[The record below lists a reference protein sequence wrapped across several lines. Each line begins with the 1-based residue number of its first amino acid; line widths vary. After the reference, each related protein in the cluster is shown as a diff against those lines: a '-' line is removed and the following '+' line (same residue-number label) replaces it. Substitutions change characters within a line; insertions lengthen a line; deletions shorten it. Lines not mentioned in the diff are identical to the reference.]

1 MTADPHLVSEEHWAQ
16 KGDVS
21 LFVARK
27 RLRERSADQR
37 QRLPVILVHGSSNS
51 ALPTFDLTV
60 PGHPDYSLM
69 DWLALRGWDV
79 WAMDHEG
86 YGRSTVTSGNSD
98 IATSVE
104 DLKAMGNVIAAET
117 GTTAFNLY
125 GLSSGSLRVAAF
137 AQSAPDRAARIVLD
151 AFVWTGEG
159 SPTLEKRK
167 EGVAQFRAS
176 NRRAIDLDY
185 LVGIFLRDGPGTTHP
200 AVAEACALAQ
210 LKYDNSVPTGTY
222 LDMTTKLPLVD
233 PAKISSPTFVVRGE
247 HDSLATMGDL
257 LAFFDRLSTNDKR
270 FAVLP
275 HLAHV
280 ATLGKNRHV
289 LWNAI
294 DEFFQAGF
302 VSHR

>member
-1 MTADPHLVSEEHWAQ
+1 MTTDPRIAYDEHWAK

-27 RLRERSADQR
+27 RLRERSADQTN
-37 QRLPVILVHGSSNS
+37 RLPVVLVHGSSNS

-60 PGHPDYSLM
+60 PGHPDYSFM

-86 YGRSTVTSGNSD
+86 YGRSTVTPGNSD
-98 IATSVE
+98 IATGVE
-104 DLKAMGNVIAAET
+104 DLKATARVIAAET
-117 GTTAFNLY
+117 GMSEFNLY

-137 AQSAPDRAARIVLD
+137 AQGAPEHAARIVLD

-167 EGVAQFRAS
+167 AGVAQFRAS
-176 NRRAIDLDY
+176 NRRAIDIDY
-185 LVGIFLRDGPGTTHP
+185 LVGIFLRDGPGTTDP
-200 AVAEACALAQ
+200 AVAEACARAQ
-210 LKYDNSVPTGTY
+210 LLYDDSVPTGTY

-233 PAKISSPTFVVRGE
+233 PDRIAAPTFMVRGE
-247 HDSLATMGDL
+247 HDSLATMDDL
-257 LAFFDRLSTNDKR
+257 LAFFNRLPTNDKR

-275 HLAHV
+275 HLAHI
-280 ATLGKNRHV
+280 ATLGKARHV
-289 LWNAI
+289 LWNAV
-294 DEFFQAGF
+294 DEFFRSGAK
-302 VSHR
+302 

>member
-1 MTADPHLVSEEHWAQ
+1 MTSDPRIVSEEYWA
-16 KGDVS
+16 KKADVS

-27 RLRERSADQR
+27 RLRERSEEQ
-37 QRLPVILVHGSSNS
+37 QKRLPVVLVHGSSNS

-98 IATSVE
+98 IATGVE
-104 DLKAMGNVIAAET
+104 DLKAAARLITAET
-117 GTTAFNLY
+117 GCTEFNLY

-137 AQSAPDRAARIVLD
+137 AQAAPEHAARIVLD

-167 EGVAQFRAS
+167 AGIAQFKAS
-176 NRRAIDLDY
+176 NRRAIDVDY
-185 LVGIFLRDGPGTTHP
+185 LVGIFLRDGPGTTDL
-200 AVAEACALAQ
+200 AVAEACARAQ
-210 LKYDNSVPTGTY
+210 LEYDDSVPTGTY

-233 PAKISSPTFVVRGE
+233 PAKIRAPAFVVRGE
-247 HDSLATMGDL
+247 HDSLATMDDL
-257 LAFFDRLSTNDKR
+257 LKFFDSLPTNDKR

-289 LWNAI
+289 LWNAV
-294 DEFFQAGF
+294 DGFFRAGIT
-302 VSHR
+302 

>member
-1 MTADPHLVSEEHWAQ
+1 MAADLCLVTEEHWAK

-27 RLRERSADQR
+27 RLRERSSEQ
-37 QRLPVILVHGSSNS
+37 QKRLPVVLVHGSSNS

-60 PGHPDYSLM
+60 PGHPDYSFM

-98 IATSVE
+98 IATGVE
-104 DLKAMGNVIAAET
+104 DLKEMARLLAAET
-117 GTTAFNLY
+117 GSTAFNLY

-137 AQSAPDRAARIVLD
+137 AQAAPEHSARIVLD

-167 EGVAQFRAS
+167 AGIAQFRAS

-185 LVGIFLRDGPGTTHP
+185 LVGIFLRDGPGTTDP
-200 AVAEACALAQ
+200 AVADACARAQ

-233 PAKISSPTFVVRGE
+233 PARIFAPTLIARGE
-247 HDSLATMGDL
+247 HDSLATMADL
-257 LAFFDRLSTNDKR
+257 LAFFERLPTNDKR

-280 ATLGKNRHV
+280 ATLGKNRHA
-289 LWNAI
+289 LWNAV
-294 DEFFQAGF
+294 DEFFEAGIA
-302 VSHR
+302 

>member
-1 MTADPHLVSEEHWAQ
+1 MTADPRLVTEEHWAK

-27 RLRERSADQR
+27 RLRVRSADQEK
-37 QRLPVILVHGSSNS
+37 RLPVILVHGSSNS

-60 PGHPDYSLM
+60 PGHPDYSFM

-86 YGRSTVTSGNSD
+86 YGRSTVTSGNSN
-98 IATSVE
+98 IATGIE
-104 DLKAMGNVIAAET
+104 DLKATVRLITAET
-117 GTTAFNLY
+117 GSAEFNLY

-137 AQSAPDRAARIVLD
+137 AQAAPEHSARIVLD

-167 EGVAQFRAS
+167 AGVAQFKAS
-176 NRRAIDLDY
+176 NRRAIDIDY
-185 LVGIFLRDGPGTTHP
+185 LVGIFLRDGPGTTDP
-200 AVAEACALAQ
+200 AVAEACARAQ
-210 LKYDNSVPTGTY
+210 LDYDNSVPTGTY

-233 PAKISSPTFVVRGE
+233 PARISAPTLIARGE
-247 HDSLATMGDL
+247 HDSLATMDDL
-257 LAFFDRLSTNDKR
+257 LAFFGRLPTNDKR

-289 LWNAI
+289 LWNAV
-294 DEFFQAGF
+294 DEFFEAGIA
-302 VSHR
+302 

>member
-1 MTADPHLVSEEHWAQ
+1 MSSRLIYEEHWAR

-27 RLRERSADQR
+27 RLRERPAAQQKR
-37 QRLPVILVHGSSNS
+37 PPVVLVHGSSTS

-60 PGHPDYSLM
+60 PGHPDYSFM
-69 DWLALRGWDV
+69 EWLALRGWDA

-86 YGRSTVTSGNSD
+86 YGRSTITSGNSD
-98 IATSVE
+98 IATGVD
-104 DLKAMGNVIAAET
+104 DLKATAALIASET
-117 GTTAFNLY
+117 GVSAFNLY

-137 AQSAPDRAARIVLD
+137 AQAAPQHCARIVLD

-167 EGVAQFRAS
+167 AGIAQFLAS

-185 LVGIFLRDGPGTTHP
+185 VVGIFLRDGPGTTDP
-200 AVAEACALAQ
+200 AVADACARAQ
-210 LKYDNSVPTGTY
+210 LAYGDSVPTGTY

-233 PAKISSPTFVVRGE
+233 SNLIFAPTLIVRGE
-247 HDSLATMGDL
+247 HDTIATMDDL
-257 LAFFDRLSTNDKR
+257 LAFFGRLPSSDKR

-280 ATLGKNRHV
+280 ATLGKSRHL
-289 LWNAI
+289 LWNMVE
-294 DEFFQAGF
+294 EFFNAE
-302 VSHR
+302 